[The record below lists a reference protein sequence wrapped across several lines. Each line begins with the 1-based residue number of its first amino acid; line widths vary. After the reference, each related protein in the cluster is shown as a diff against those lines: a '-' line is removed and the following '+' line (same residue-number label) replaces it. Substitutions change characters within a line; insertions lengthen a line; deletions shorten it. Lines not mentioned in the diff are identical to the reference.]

1 MRHLFFISRGGVLLD
16 KLFSMDTAPVR
27 NYLSSQQPEK
37 VVALFEQLLMQYQVQ
52 QARFDALLNTVDEAV
67 CMIDESDRVVVWNN
81 LAEHLYG
88 ITAREIIN
96 KPIDQFFSNLLL
108 TKVMKERRTVHE
120 QQHTPCPDKHV
131 LINARPVK
139 LAGRVIGGVS
149 AEKDITEVVQLNE
162 QLSQTHEQVASLQL
176 ELDRVSTQSDSF
188 SAIYG
193 HSTAICE
200 AISIARRVAATSAP
214 VLLRGESGTGKEL
227 FAKAI
232 HQASGLQ
239 GPFIA
244 INCGAISPNLFESEL
259 FGYQPGAFTG
269 ADRNGKVGLLEQ
281 ANGGTVL
288 LDELGDM
295 PREMQ
300 VKLLRTLQDKCFYR
314 VGGGK
319 PVAIDVRFIAAT
331 HRNLEAM
338 IAQGDFREDLYYRL
352 NVVSI
357 VLPSLRERLDDIPE
371 LVHRGIKY
379 YDTFYHKKIT
389 KVDPELMAAL
399 LQYSWP
405 GNIRELFN
413 VLERLVILADSSLLT
428 LDNLPSTFRQAA
440 LAGGEPERRPQEINL
455 VQTTGNIEKEMITVA
470 LAEAQFNKAVAAKKL
485 GIPRSTLYYKMHKL
499 GIECQ

>member
-1 MRHLFFISRGGVLLD
+1 M
-16 KLFSMDTAPVR
+16 
-27 NYLSSQQPEK
+27 
-37 VVALFEQLLMQYQVQ
+37 
-52 QARFDALLNTVDEAV
+52 
-67 CMIDESDRVVVWNN
+67 
-81 LAEHLYG
+81 
-88 ITAREIIN
+88 
-96 KPIDQFFSNLLL
+96 
-108 TKVMKERRTVHE
+108 
-120 QQHTPCPDKHV
+120 
-131 LINARPVK
+131 
-139 LAGRVIGGVS
+139 
-149 AEKDITEVVQLNE
+149 VQLNE
-162 QLSQTHEQVASLQL
+162 KLSQTHEEVASLKL
-176 ELDRVSTQSDSF
+176 ELDRVNTQADSF

-200 AISIARRVAATSAP
+200 AISVARRVAATNAP

-232 HQASGLQ
+232 HQASGLS
-239 GPFIA
+239 GPFVA
-244 INCGAISPNLFESEL
+244 INCGAISPSLFESEL

-269 ADRNGKVGLLEQ
+269 ADRNGKTGLLEQ

-295 PREMQ
+295 PKEMQ
-300 VKLLRTLQDKCFYR
+300 VKLLRTLQDKSFYR

-319 PVAIDVRFIAAT
+319 PVLIDVRFIAAT
-331 HRNLEAM
+331 HCNLEEM
-338 IAQGDFREDLYYRL
+338 IAKGDFREDLYYRL

-357 VLPSLRERLDDIPE
+357 CLPSLRERLDDIPE

-379 YDTFYHKKIT
+379 YDSFYHKKIT

-413 VLERLVILADSSLLT
+413 VLERLVVLADNSLLT
-428 LDNLPSTFRQAA
+428 LENLPDTFKQPGLGAA
-440 LAGGEPERRPQEINL
+440 GLEHRLEELTLSRAT
-455 VQTTGNIEKEMITVA
+455 VSIEKEMIIAA

>member
-1 MRHLFFISRGGVLLD
+1 MDNSFHI
-16 KLFSMDTAPVR
+16 DTAPIHH
-27 NYLSSQQPEK
+27 YLSSQQPEK
-37 VVALFEQLLMQYQVQ
+37 VVELFEQLLLEHQVL

-67 CMIDESDRVVVWNN
+67 CMIDEADHVVVWNN

-88 ITAREIIN
+88 ITAREIIH
-96 KPIDQFFSNLLL
+96 KPIEQFFSNLLL
-108 TKVMKERRTVHE
+108 TKVMKEWRTVHE
-120 QQHTPCPDKHV
+120 QHHTPCPGKHV

-139 LAGRVIGGVS
+139 LAGRVIGGVC
-149 AEKDITEVVQLNE
+149 AEKDITEMVQLNE
-162 QLSQTHEQVASLQL
+162 KLSQTHEEVASLKL
-176 ELDRVSTQSDSF
+176 ELDRVNTQADSF

-200 AISIARRVAATSAP
+200 AISVARRVAATNAP

-232 HQASGLQ
+232 HQASGLP
-239 GPFIA
+239 GPFVA
-244 INCGAISPNLFESEL
+244 INCGAISPSLFESEL

-269 ADRNGKVGLLEQ
+269 ADRNGKTGLLEQ

-295 PREMQ
+295 PKEMQ
-300 VKLLRTLQDKCFYR
+300 VKLLRTLQDKSFYR

-319 PVAIDVRFIAAT
+319 PVLVDVRFIAAT
-331 HRNLEAM
+331 HCNLEEM
-338 IAQGDFREDLYYRL
+338 IAKGDFREDLYYRL

-357 VLPSLRERLDDIPE
+357 CLPSLRERLDDIPE

-379 YDTFYHKKIT
+379 YDSFYHKKIT

-413 VLERLVILADSSLLT
+413 VLERLVVLADNSLLT
-428 LDNLPSTFRQAA
+428 LENLPDTFKQPGLGAA
-440 LAGGEPERRPQEINL
+440 GLEHRLEELTLSRAT
-455 VQTTGNIEKEMITVA
+455 VSIEKEMIMAA

-499 GIECQ
+499 DIKCQ